1 MLARSHTRTGVRVLV
16 DVHTHWDAYRY
27 VQEKPWAVKALAGKS
42 RSLAGKAMCSAKEGR
57 LTIG

>member
-1 MLARSHTRTGVRVLV
+1 MLV